1 MPSISKKGQNMPSS
15 PIRKLVPFAE
25 KARSEGKKIYPLNI
39 GQPDIETPKVALDAV
54 RNIDLKV
61 IEYSHSA
68 GFESYRKKLVG
79 YYAQHNINVS
89 YEDIII
95 TTGGSEA
102 LMFAMMSCLDA
113 GDELIIP
120 EPFYAN
126 YLGFSIA
133 GGIDVVPV
141 TASIRNDFALP
152 PVEEFEKSITPKTK
166 GIMICNPSNPTG
178 YLYTK
183 EELEVLRDIAIKHD
197 LYLFADEV
205 YREFCYDGKTHNSIM
220 HLDGLDENVILI
232 DSVSKRYSECGARIG
247 ALITKNKEVF
257 DAAMKFAQ
265 ARLSPPTLA
274 QILAEASL
282 DVEEDYFTS
291 VKEEYTS
298 RRALVVEKLNAMEG
312 VYASNP
318 GGAFYTIAALPIDDA
333 DAFCQWMLESF
344 DLNGETVMMAPVTG
358 FYATKGLGKKEV
370 RIAYVLNNEELS
382 KAMDCLEAGLKAYP
396 NRVADANEALL
407 AEKA

>member
-25 KARSEGKKIYPLNI
+25 KARSEGKKIYTLNI
-39 GQPDIETPKVALDAV
+39 GQQDIETTKVALDAV

-102 LMFAMMSCLDA
+102 LMFAMMSCLDD

-152 PVEEFEKSITPKTK
+152 PVEEF
-166 GIMICNPSNPTG
+166 
-178 YLYTK
+178 
-183 EELEVLRDIAIKHD
+183 
-197 LYLFADEV
+197 
-205 YREFCYDGKTHNSIM
+205 
-220 HLDGLDENVILI
+220 
-232 DSVSKRYSECGARIG
+232 
-247 ALITKNKEVF
+247 
-257 DAAMKFAQ
+257 
-265 ARLSPPTLA
+265 
-274 QILAEASL
+274 
-282 DVEEDYFTS
+282 
-291 VKEEYTS
+291 
-298 RRALVVEKLNAMEG
+298 
-312 VYASNP
+312 
-318 GGAFYTIAALPIDDA
+318 
-333 DAFCQWMLESF
+333 
-344 DLNGETVMMAPVTG
+344 
-358 FYATKGLGKKEV
+358 
-370 RIAYVLNNEELS
+370 
-382 KAMDCLEAGLKAYP
+382 
-396 NRVADANEALL
+396 
-407 AEKA
+407 